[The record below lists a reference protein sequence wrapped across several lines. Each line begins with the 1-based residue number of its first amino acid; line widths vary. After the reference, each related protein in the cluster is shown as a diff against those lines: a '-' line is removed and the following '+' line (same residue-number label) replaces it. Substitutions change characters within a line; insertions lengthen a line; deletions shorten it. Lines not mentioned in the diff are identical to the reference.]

1 MTETTYEKVRN
12 GAIGY
17 RCESRGLFAVS
28 GSEAL
33 RFLDGLIT
41 NDVKTLEDGASMLAA
56 FPNAQ
61 GRLLASVSFAK
72 KGERFIIETEAAT
85 REKLFQNLF
94 RFTFAGDFLLEDLSE
109 THKNFEVFGDAETL
123 RDAAGTDA
131 HIFTRRYGTGFFVAN
146 EEASAFES
154 ALAGAVEIDDETF
167 ETLRIEHGI
176 PLYDRDMDE
185 TTVVPE
191 LGIDEMISY
200 KKGCYIGQEIIA
212 RMESRNRLAKTLVSL
227 RLDAP
232 APTGSRLSDSERS
245 NIGTLTSVTQ
255 ADDGS
260 VIGLAFVKPDRAEPG
275 TRLNI
280 VTEGETI
287 IPAEVTSAPLLQ
299 PARR

>member
-1 MTETTYEKVRN
+1 MLTLEKMTETTYEKVRN

-212 RMESRNRLAKTLVSL
+212 RIFYRGHIAK
-227 RLDAP
+227 
-232 APTGSRLSDSERS
+232 RLSGLTLSEKLEPGS
-245 NIGTLTSVTQ
+245 ELKTTEGKNAGQITSVTFSPKLDKHI
-255 ADDGS
+255 ALG
-260 VIGLAFVKPDRAEPG
+260 FVRYDFLEPG
-275 TRLNI
+275 TKLFA
-280 VTEGETI
+280 GETECTVSTLPFI
-287 IPAEVTSAPLLQ
+287 
-299 PARR
+299 